1 MEIYLFVHQI
11 LAWSITVAVLQPL
24 MIPWAWAA
32 YRIWHGNKPIDE
44 DLVEALWL
52 RATLA
57 SLAVTAAAVVFLLCD
72 WATVTWL
79 EMKPNAGAI
88 HVVYYV
94 SFLTLS
100 AWLMMYLFSIED
112 YFGGLSMI
120 VIYLY
125 IPTAILFALNLLFA
139 NPLLVYVLQWLEKP
153 TA

>member
-24 MIPWAWAA
+24 MIPWAWVA
-32 YRIWHGNKPIDE
+32 YRIWHGHKPIDE
-44 DLVEALWL
+44 ELDEGLWI

-57 SLAVTAAAVVFLLCD
+57 SLAVTAIAVVFLLCD
-72 WATVTWL
+72 WATVAWL
-79 EMKPNAGAI
+79 EMKPNAGVI

-94 SFLTLS
+94 GFLTLS

-125 IPTAILFALNLLFA
+125 IPTAILFAVSYLFA
-139 NPLLVYVLQWLEKP
+139 NPLHVYVLQWLEKP